1 MADFDQASHPAQ
13 AGDVI
18 AGKYRI
24 EGVLGTG
31 GMGIVFA
38 ATHLHLERLV
48 AVKVMRAELAQFQG
62 AVQRLVLEAKLA
74 ARLRSEHVC
83 KVLDVGTL
91 ADGAPYVVMEYLEGA
106 DLATLLGRG
115 PLPTQVAVDFI
126 LEACEALAE
135 AHASH
140 IVHRD
145 LKPENLFVVREIDG
159 TSSIKVLD
167 FGISKQRSISPAASR
182 NLTNPTAALGSPNYM
197 PPEQMRSPKDVD
209 ARADIWAIGAI
220 LYELLTGRQAFQGE
234 TVPEVCAAV
243 MSSQPVPGHELR
255 PDLPRRLV
263 QVIERCLQK
272 DRQDRFVD
280 VSELAAALAPFG
292 SAKAPA
298 SLGRIE
304 RVLSGAHATTLVN
317 SSLPPRVV
325 PVSRPATPG
334 TRSSTPRSGPPPPE
348 IELSSST
355 ITTGAAVALLGNAQQ
370 RRRSLWIASA
380 VLALLAAGLL
390 VAAEHGSA
398 ERPLP
403 PKPVVAMA
411 QDRKLTAAAPALDSK
426 PETSAAQAPA
436 QVPTA
441 RAGAEKSKSPAAASR
456 HTPRARPLA
465 VSALN
470 APPPTTATATAT
482 PKAAA
487 AVTGAWDPNSF
498 GPRR

>member
-13 AGDVI
+13 TGDVI

-31 GMGIVFA
+31 GMGIVYA

-48 AVKVMRAELAQFQG
+48 AVKVMRAELTEFPG

-74 ARLRSEHVC
+74 GRLRSEHVC

-106 DLATLLGRG
+106 DLATLLGQHG
-115 PLPTQVAVDFI
+115 AFPTPTAVDYI

-145 LKPENLFVVREIDG
+145 LKPENLFVARTHDG
-159 TSSIKVLD
+159 SSTIKVLD
-167 FGISKQRSISPAASR
+167 FGISKQRGINTAASR

-209 ARADIWAIGAI
+209 PRADIWAIGAI
-220 LYELLTGRQAFQGE
+220 LYELVTGRQAFSGE
-234 TVPEVCAAV
+234 TVPEICAAV
-243 MSSQPVPGHELR
+243 MSSTPVSAHELR

-263 QVIERCLQK
+263 QVIDRCLQK
-272 DRQDRFVD
+272 SPQDRFVD
-280 VSELAAALAPFG
+280 VGEFAVALAPFG
-292 SAKAPA
+292 SAKAPT

-304 RVLSGAHATTLVN
+304 RVLSGAHATVAN
-317 SSLPPRVV
+317 SSLPPIT
-325 PVSRPATPG
+325 PISRPATP
-334 TRSSTPRSGPPPPE
+334 RSPTQRQMESDTP
-348 IELSSST
+348 T
-355 ITTGAAVALLGNAQQ
+355 ITTGAAVALLGDSE
-370 RRRSLWIASA
+370 RRRRPLWIA
-380 VLALLAAGLL
+380 VALLALGGAAML
-390 VAAEHGSA
+390 VTA
-398 ERPLP
+398 ERGRLDAPPPTPKQIATVPQEP
-403 PKPVVAMA
+403 PKAAPP
-411 QDRKLTAAAPALDSK
+411 AAPAPSTSEARPVAA
-426 PETSAAQAPA
+426 PESSH
-436 QVPTA
+436 
-441 RAGAEKSKSPAAASR
+441 AEANKSKSPAHRAPHTHAAV
-456 HTPRARPLA
+456 AA
-465 VSALN
+465 
-470 APPPTTATATAT
+470 APTSTTTAV

-487 AVTGAWDPNSF
+487 AVTGAWDTDSF